1 MEGGK
6 RFRQYEIWEPPKFKL
21 LGYSQAGLPIF
32 KISDVFMTSDP
43 KLRNII
49 DKEFNDIIYGGK
61 KAGSFETGELSK
73 KYDKGY
79 DL

>member
-1 MEGGK
+1 
-6 RFRQYEIWEPPKFKL
+6 
-21 LGYSQAGLPIF
+21 
-32 KISDVFMTSDP
+32 MTSDP

-61 KAGSFETGELSK
+61 KTTAYETGELSK

-79 DL
+79 DLEKLVENWKNK